1 MTFSIFGIILID
13 VKRNKKYITYEGENI
28 MIHKPFEEMSN
39 EEVKQYLRGKAERKV
54 KRKMMNKFALRKC
67 K

>member
-1 MTFSIFGIILID
+1 MLREIKNILHI
-13 VKRNKKYITYEGENI
+13 EGENI

-54 KRKMMNKFALRKC
+54 KRKMMNKFALRKF

>member
-1 MTFSIFGIILID
+1 
-13 VKRNKKYITYEGENI
+13 

-54 KRKMMNKFALRKC
+54 KKKNDE
-67 K
+67 